1 MADGK
6 VNTLLNSKITLL
18 GQAAIVAA
26 LATVNLSGTA
36 LASTPDDPA
45 AVYHLW
51 ETDEEGNPV
60 LDEEG
65 NLIPAAIDTGDHAWM
80 LTASALV
87 LVMTPAGL
95 VIFYGG
101 LAGALLTGVFGKKRF
116 TSWADNGL
124 AFGNPA
130 QLYEN
135 AVGAFGVLAWG
146 MTITAVII
154 KVMDAV
160 WPGGIRV
167 TPKEEEIGLD
177 LAQHGERAYVT

>member
-1 MADGK
+1 
-6 VNTLLNSKITLL
+6 LLRWL
-18 GQAAIVAA
+18 
-26 LATVNLSGTA
+26 TVNLSGTA
-36 LASTPDDPA
+36 LAYTPDDPA

-51 ETDEEGNPV
+51 ETDEEGN
-60 LDEEG
+60 
-65 NLIPAAIDTGDHAWM
+65 LIPAPIDTGDNAWVM
-80 LTASALV
+80 TASALV

-95 VIFYGG
+95 AIFYGG
-101 LAGALLTGVFGKKRF
+101 LAGALLTGIFAEQRF
-116 TSWADNGL
+116 TPWGDNGL

-135 AVGAFGVLAWG
+135 
-146 MTITAVII
+146 AVII

>member
-6 VNTLLNSKITLL
+6 VNTLLNSKITLS
-18 GQAAIVAA
+18 GPAAIVAA

-36 LASTPDDPA
+36 LGYTPDDPA
-45 AVYHLW
+45 AVYHMW
-51 ETDEEGNPV
+51 QTDEEGNPV

-65 NLIPAAIDTGDHAWM
+65 NLIPAPIDTGDNAWM
-80 LTASALV
+80 MTASALV
-87 LVMTPAGL
+87 LVMTSAGL
-95 VIFYGG
+95 AIFYGG
-101 LAGALLTGVFGKKRF
+101 LAGALLTGIFAEQRF
-116 TSWADNGL
+116 TPWGDNGL

-135 AVGAFGVLAWG
+135 AVGAFAALAWARG
-146 MTITAVII
+146 VTAVII
-154 KVMDAV
+154 KVMDTV